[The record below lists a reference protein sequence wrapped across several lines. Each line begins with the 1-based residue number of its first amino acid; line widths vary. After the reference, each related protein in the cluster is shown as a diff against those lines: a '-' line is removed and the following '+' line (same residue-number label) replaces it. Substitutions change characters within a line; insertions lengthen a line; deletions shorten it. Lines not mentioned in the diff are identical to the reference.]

1 MIKHEKS
8 MNKLQFLPKTIVQ
21 LESRETISGEAVLCS
36 FVLSSSKVLCSPGSC
51 YPLLPSAVLLCCCAL
66 LLPSAAIPYPPLCC

>member
-21 LESRETISGEAVLCS
+21 LESRETISDEAVLCS
-36 FVLSSSKVLCSPGSC
+36 FVLSSKLLCRPGSYLPPLLLCC
-51 YPLLPSAVLLCCCAL
+51 YPLLWC
-66 LLPSAAIPYPPLCC
+66 